1 MIRLYI
7 LYQCVCNTTFHLIF
21 SDLHHQHHNRQ
32 LCHYLVNI
40 IYSFSFV
47 PYCHHMTRSTRA
59 CSGGALS
66 QREQTFTHKCLISK
80 GEFAILVI
88 NLMIMMMKSIRK
100 HFVICCYWWWWN
112 IGLHPQMAFPLG
124 INCQDCHHAWI
135 CFRGGRKY
143 DSMVSGERFSSK
155 STQNLSL
162 VPDWVVGR
170 VYLPSSRATHYH
182 VRILHSQRH
191 SGHLDFQ
198 KGDHDLGVSDTHVL
212 LLNEYIVE
220 LNPANFNILNQIL
233 NWIFLIFLNWNFFWI
248 ELFLIE

>member
-1 MIRLYI
+1 MCL
-7 LYQCVCNTTFHLIF
+7 LWWSSQSAGTDFHTQVSYQQGWVCHPCDQFDENHLMKTFVF
-21 SDLHHQHHNRQ
+21 
-32 LCHYLVNI
+32 
-40 IYSFSFV
+40 
-47 PYCHHMTRSTRA
+47 
-59 CSGGALS
+59 
-66 QREQTFTHKCLISK
+66 
-80 GEFAILVI
+80 
-88 NLMIMMMKSIRK
+88 
-100 HFVICCYWWWWN
+100 CCYWWWWN

-155 STQNLSL
+155 SAQNLSL

-198 KGDHDLGVSDTHVL
+198 KGDHDFPI
-212 LLNEYIVE
+212 IVYYA
-220 LNPANFNILNQIL
+220 PRVTVRQ
-233 NWIFLIFLNWNFFWI
+233 
-248 ELFLIE
+248 